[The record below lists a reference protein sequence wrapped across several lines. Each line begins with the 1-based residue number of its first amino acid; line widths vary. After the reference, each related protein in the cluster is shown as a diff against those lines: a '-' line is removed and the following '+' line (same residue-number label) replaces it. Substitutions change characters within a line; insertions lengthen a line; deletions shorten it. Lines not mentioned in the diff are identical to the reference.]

1 MTGWPGV
8 TGVFT
13 RTESCTPGP
22 LVTGG
27 SRLDQSQETRWPPLV
42 QSAGGVNHHPN
53 KNIFSQRNTDLS
65 YMSTYQ

>member
-13 RTESCTPGP
+13 HTGP

-27 SRLDQSQETRWPPLV
+27 SRLDQSQETRWPSLV
-42 QSAGGVNHHPN
+42 QSAGGVNQPD
-53 KNIFSQRNTDLS
+53 FLPA
-65 YMSTYQ
+65 

>member
-13 RTESCTPGP
+13 HTGSCTPGP

-27 SRLDQSQETRWPPLV
+27 SRLDQSQETRWPSLV
-42 QSAGGVNHHPN
+42 QSAGGVNQEHFLP
-53 KNIFSQRNTDLS
+53 T
-65 YMSTYQ
+65 